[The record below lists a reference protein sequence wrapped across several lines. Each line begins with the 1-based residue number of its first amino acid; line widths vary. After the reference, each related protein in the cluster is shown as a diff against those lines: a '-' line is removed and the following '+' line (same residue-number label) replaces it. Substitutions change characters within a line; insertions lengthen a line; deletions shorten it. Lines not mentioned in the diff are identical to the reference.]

1 MDVEKALAE
10 LDKQV
15 AAKAKRPGQS
25 RLCRRSNGT
34 SFRSIPNP
42 GAPGLAAGRDAL
54 WDIEGGNEL
63 PLPISLGR
71 GRDKVR
77 IEWNWAAT
85 AYNLRKLS
93 RAMAEKRLPRTVVCT
108 G

>member
-1 MDVEKALAE
+1 M
-10 LDKQV
+10 
-15 AAKAKRPGQS
+15 
-25 RLCRRSNGT
+25 N
-34 SFRSIPNP
+34 FRQF
-42 GAPGLAAGRDAL
+42 LL
-54 WDIEGGNEL
+54 
-63 PLPISLGR
+63 R

-93 RAMAEKRLPRTVVCT
+93 RAMAEKRFPRTDVCP